1 MAFAQFTNH
10 LKNPT
15 RLHALVMLALASG
28 SLAFAATSAAATS
41 VDEHRALNPQGS
53 VEIDNVAGSID
64 VQGWDKSEVAVTGTI
79 GNNVQRVDVTGDS
92 DRISIRVVLP
102 KGLHFGMRDG
112 DAHLLIHVP
121 INSSVSASLVSS
133 DLKVSAVHGALE
145 LRSVSG
151 NISGDGGGDLRAN
164 DVSGDIHFTAT
175 AAKRIEVKAISG
187 TIVLTGG
194 NTDIEVSSVSGDARL
209 TLGTV
214 SRGRFKTVSGNISA
228 TLAAAA
234 DAQIDG
240 ESVSGDIKLEFPSEP
255 AADFDVQTLS
265 GDIDNCFGP
274 KPVEQRHG
282 PGRRLTFKTGDTSAR
297 IHLTSAS
304 GEVRLCAKK

>member
-1 MAFAQFTNH
+1 MAFVQLTNRLKHPIQFC
-10 LKNPT
+10 
-15 RLHALVMLALASG
+15 ALAMLASPW
-28 SLAFAATSAAATS
+28 SLAAASS
-41 VDEHRALNPQGS
+41 VDEHRAVNPQGA

-79 GNNVQRVDVTGDS
+79 GKDVERVDVTGDAN
-92 DRISIRVVLP
+92 RTSIRVVLP
-102 KGLHFGMRDG
+102 RGLHLSMRDG
-112 DAHLLIHVP
+112 DAHLVVHVP
-121 INSSVSASLVSS
+121 TNSSVSASLVSS
-133 DLKVSAVHGALE
+133 DLKVSAVHGTLD
-145 LRSVSG
+145 LRTVSG

-164 DVSGDIHFTAT
+164 DVSGDIHFTAI

-187 TIVLTGG
+187 DIVVTGG
-194 NTDIEVSSVSGDARL
+194 NTDIEASSVSGDARL

-214 SRGRFKTVSGNISA
+214 SRARFKTVSGNISA

-240 ESVSGDIKLEFPSEP
+240 ESVSGDIKLEFPTEP

-274 KPVEQRHG
+274 KPVEPRHG
-282 PGRRLTFKTGDTSAR
+282 PGKRLTFKTGETSAR
-297 IHLTSAS
+297 IHLTSNS
-304 GEVRLCAKK
+304 GEVRLCTRK